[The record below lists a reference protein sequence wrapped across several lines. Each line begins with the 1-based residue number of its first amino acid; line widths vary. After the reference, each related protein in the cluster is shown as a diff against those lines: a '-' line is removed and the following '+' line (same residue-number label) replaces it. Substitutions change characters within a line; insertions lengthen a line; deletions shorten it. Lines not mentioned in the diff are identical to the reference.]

1 MSGFTLYSLVQ
12 SLENATLP
20 VIGTALTGLTL
31 EARTTSACGPSRHF
45 AVLRNL
51 VAIGA

>member
-1 MSGFTLYSLVQ
+1 V
-12 SLENATLP
+12 A
-20 VIGTALTGLTL
+20 
-31 EARTTSACGPSRHF
+31 SRHF